1 MAKPPAGGRSGCGKV
16 LWVEEGTL
24 RKFLWIFHNWY
35 ETGKA
40 VENVGCGV
48 QEWTDKLETSEV
60 SGTAALVCTVLQAS
74 VAVLKTRKQW
84 LVGPGT

>member
-1 MAKPPAGGRSGCGKV
+1 M
-16 LWVEEGTL
+16 
-24 RKFLWIFHNWY
+24 
-35 ETGKA
+35 
-40 VENVGCGV
+40 ENVGCGV